1 MMLPSCDS
9 VPAASSPGIKD
20 EASDGIEYQ
29 DTEPFDDIIIADS
42 PLSETQLE
50 ILHADTEV
58 LDSDIDKV
66 VLDSDDE
73 GIQST
78 ETVSLMNN
86 LPSGKTD
93 ISLEGDTE
101 VMDKRQ
107 LSPASNQSYV
117 GYFRRRGSKI
127 QSCSIYKGSDT
138 GSKSIYAE
146 ATWKKQHI
154 VGGYE
159 NAVECQ
165 AAMQG
170 NIEEVAVDNRN
181 WGCDGKITSS
191 ADFIKSID
199 VASNFSTA
207 DARSEREVPLSKCE
221 AVEGR
226 EGTSWVSNGHD
237 LSPLSYVDS
246 QEPGEHSQANALSV
260 VDLYL
265 SGIDVGMSPDVQRGK
280 VTKIVSPPSLFRK
293 GSQALARQANLRSTY
308 GKFEVF
314 DWSGN
319 KTDELAGFHV
329 KSNKEGLRERSTKSQ
344 HFSDLN
350 PQKDNNFGVEKLQM
364 AVAHN
369 EHKDSTQMT
378 LKINETSESM
388 QATELK
394 SDTNITNQ
402 LDNHADVESFAQQ
415 SNMDVLERDAYDMFD
430 VGLDTQMAAEAMEAL
445 MYVTPPSK
453 NINAP
458 PALENSPEDTLRSE
472 VVTGASK
479 CSSFHVGD
487 DSEVTAKDPNR
498 TAQSLDMLNKIKFSP
513 SELDANENKTREIKK
528 LMSQTLPVK
537 EKNIKEAGSSKSVKR
552 DSYIVKC
559 RGKVKSSPFA
569 CSTRQFLVHS
579 PQNVEGPPCNS
590 RESLNCIVKE
600 VDCLER
606 GTKRRKLNS
615 VNSQAV
621 DIKYKLPKPVTN
633 AHCGATNSN
642 SKKQMQTDSSAAVT
656 TSHLKLDIWTY
667 PKRKRTHPKSEAD
680 FSANHSILQAV
691 RKPRSI
697 CQVQPLLNKKFVE
710 SFSRENAG
718 KDLIPDVS
726 SIAEYNLLHAHGGAG
741 VGKQLLK
748 KISPRSPLMKELS
761 RLGFAESLPEFVSKD
776 LRRRRNMA
784 NVQVLFSQSLNDD
797 IRKQQKKILARLGIS
812 VASCCS
818 KATHFITDR
827 FVRTRNMLEAVALG
841 KPVVTPLWLENCAEA
856 GCLVDEEKYILRDV
870 KKEKE
875 IGFDLSV
882 SLNRARHHPLLKG
895 QRVLITQS
903 VKPCKEMIESLV
915 KSVSGQPVENI
926 LTTAQDKL
934 IHEDLLIL
942 SCEEDYK
949 TCVPFLEK
957 GMPVYN
963 SELLLSGIVTQKLDY
978 LSHQLFADYA
988 KKNSMKVYSRRAK
1001 IQI

>member
-1 MMLPSCDS
+1 
-9 VPAASSPGIKD
+9 
-20 EASDGIEYQ
+20 
-29 DTEPFDDIIIADS
+29 
-42 PLSETQLE
+42 
-50 ILHADTEV
+50 
-58 LDSDIDKV
+58 
-66 VLDSDDE
+66 
-73 GIQST
+73 
-78 ETVSLMNN
+78 
-86 LPSGKTD
+86 
-93 ISLEGDTE
+93 
-101 VMDKRQ
+101 
-107 LSPASNQSYV
+107 
-117 GYFRRRGSKI
+117 
-127 QSCSIYKGSDT
+127 
-138 GSKSIYAE
+138 
-146 ATWKKQHI
+146 
-154 VGGYE
+154 
-159 NAVECQ
+159 
-165 AAMQG
+165 MQG

-667 PKRKRTHPKSEAD
+667 PKRKRTHPKVLSYLLKSGNHYASSSPGLAINISTRSVGISQKSEAD

-718 KDLIPDVS
+718 ERLV
-726 SIAEYNLLHAHGGAG
+726 NLNCD
-741 VGKQLLK
+741 
-748 KISPRSPLMKELS
+748 SPL
-761 RLGFAESLPEFVSKD
+761 
-776 LRRRRNMA
+776 
-784 NVQVLFSQSLNDD
+784 
-797 IRKQQKKILARLGIS
+797 ILEQNL
-812 VASCCS
+812 
-818 KATHFITDR
+818 
-827 FVRTRNMLEAVALG
+827 
-841 KPVVTPLWLENCAEA
+841 
-856 GCLVDEEKYILRDV
+856 
-870 KKEKE
+870 
-875 IGFDLSV
+875 
-882 SLNRARHHPLLKG
+882 
-895 QRVLITQS
+895 
-903 VKPCKEMIESLV
+903 
-915 KSVSGQPVENI
+915 
-926 LTTAQDKL
+926 
-934 IHEDLLIL
+934 
-942 SCEEDYK
+942 
-949 TCVPFLEK
+949 
-957 GMPVYN
+957 
-963 SELLLSGIVTQKLDY
+963 
-978 LSHQLFADYA
+978 
-988 KKNSMKVYSRRAK
+988 YS
-1001 IQI
+1001 